1 MRIRFCRQPTFVSS
15 YVTSRGC
22 RLTTGLVSMHKKA
35 KLLNNYEQIFLRS
48 DVLEILQAVDIIFT
62 FMAVSSAYFMSV
74 HSGCIAARELAISQ
88 SLVVTWKLLNSEHR
102 LQGIRRPGF
111 FTGRQLR
118 PQQFS
123 IQMASKKNGCLKAT
137 LSFQDKYTDKNK
149 RTRKTDPFCVV
160 FIF

>member
-1 MRIRFCRQPTFVSS
+1 MHKKAQRRR
-15 YVTSRGC
+15 
-22 RLTTGLVSMHKKA
+22 MHKKA

-62 FMAVSSAYFMSV
+62 FMAVSSAYFVCSLRL
-74 HSGCIAARELAISQ
+74 HCSSRTGPTAAPI
-88 SLVVTWKLLNSEHR
+88 VVTWKLLNSEHR
-102 LQGIRRPGF
+102 LQGIRRPEF

-118 PQQFS
+118 PQQIS

-149 RTRKTDPFCVV
+149 RARKTDPFCVV